1 MESTDELWNYLIPVC
16 IPIYSNL
23 YIDLICIIYI
33 YTYAVYLDFHT
44 WLGVVIVY
52 PLYNRKF
59 CVTCWLAIQYRG
71 SYWDTPKAQHMLLA
85 TYPWLVAKQNL
96 QIGFSPLVI
105 FKLTMFG
112 FGPYISSISPYFTSS
127 WVQIPHRLHDKGNPP
142 FRFLVRW
149 FSQP

>member
-1 MESTDELWNYLIPVC
+1 MHIIKLYI
-16 IPIYSNL
+16 

-52 PLYNRKF
+52 PLIENFVWCAGWPSNIVVRYTGIPPRPNICCLRQSMA
-59 CVTCWLAIQYRG
+59 CC
-71 SYWDTPKAQHMLLA
+71 KA
-85 TYPWLVAKQNL
+85 KSSNS
-96 QIGFSPLVI
+96 I
-105 FKLTMFG
+105 KLTLFG